1 MNDQDRFDF
10 EVTLEEFEMDQVNG
24 DLQILAEEAANE
36 AARLAYAEYID
47 SMLQSFYEECFSD
60 SEWDF

>member
-1 MNDQDRFDF
+1 MNDQNRFDF

-24 DLQILAEEAANE
+24 DLQILADEAANE

-47 SMLQSFYEECFSD
+47 SMLLSLYEDQFSD